1 MPGGHWQITT
11 LLAAVR
17 QDGPLAP
24 MLLDGPMDTAAF
36 RAYIEQALCPHL
48 RPGDIVVMDNLA
60 PHKAASI
67 AAAVEAV
74 GAEVWYLPPYS
85 PDLNPIE
92 KMWSK
97 VKTALRAAAARTATG
112 LGKAIAAA
120 LTAVTPRDCQ
130 GFFRHCGYPATPDCK
145 PI

>member
-11 LLAAVR
+11 LLEAVR
-17 QDGPLAP
+17 QDDPLAP

-48 RPGDIVVMDNLA
+48 HPGDIVVMDNLA

-97 VKTALRAAAARTATG
+97 VKTALRRRG
-112 LGKAIAAA
+112 RRR
-120 LTAVTPRDCQ
+120 V
-130 GFFRHCGYPATPDCK
+130 
-145 PI
+145 